1 MPANGQ
7 SGVIAAAQNAVTISC
22 EDNPSVGIEINS
34 PDAWTATLVVE
45 ATVNGS
51 TWYTPLTNT
60 PLGAAGSTSFTANG
74 RCIAQAPGAAAVRVR
89 CTSYTS
95 GSPRV
100 TMRATRAL

>member
-1 MPANGQ
+1 MPARGE
-7 SGVIAAAQNAVTISC
+7 SGVITASGDIVSITT

-34 PDAWTATLVVE
+34 PNAWTATLVVE

-60 PLGAAGSTSFTANG
+60 PLGATGSTSFTANG

-89 CTSYTS
+89 CTAYTS

-100 TMRATRAL
+100 TLRATRAL